1 MWIRLCSGLLAVCA
15 LSVGCRLARLAATLP
30 NDRCLAAIPKVCSPG
45 CAGPEEDSHART
57 GRGGSCQA
65 CSHRVPTNCHR
76 LRAGALLARV
86 AIDSG
91 AGLIPFKRVQLQ
103 GGLVSLVSIEQLQAR
118 IEALGASSAQA
129 QGRAADLAQQARA
142 KMAVAGA
149 VMADHWQAWPAQELN
164 TAIREAIG
172 LQQQLATLD
181 ASLSELQQ
189 HPHRGLSGVFER
201 LRDNAELS
209 TFQHQRQAMA
219 QQLDAVCEQIAAS
232 APPTTVPEAD
242 TVRTEAV
249 NLLQQSK
256 ECEVGSK
263 TTSDASGELADEVK
277 RRQEADQKLGFDS
290 LYTAARLATY
300 GPEQIQTPLITKHG
314 EQPYF
319 AMPASLSRRTRR
331 TRYEGGSQGFSFPI
345 GHTGIRYRVG
355 SFRGHPVQWEQLTKL
370 DSGILVVTN
379 QRLAFVGS
387 LKSIAVPI
395 AKVIHV
401 EAYTDGLAVFHEG
414 REDPDYF
421 QCDRPQEF
429 LLYLNWCLD
438 RFSAA

>member
-1 MWIRLCSGLLAVCA
+1 MAV
-15 LSVGCRLARLAATLP
+15 
-30 NDRCLAAIPKVCSPG
+30 
-45 CAGPEEDSHART
+45 
-57 GRGGSCQA
+57 
-65 CSHRVPTNCHR
+65 
-76 LRAGALLARV
+76 
-86 AIDSG
+86 DSG
-91 AGLIPFKRVQLQ
+91 AGLIPFKRVELP
-103 GGLVSLVSIEQLQAR
+103 GGLVSLVPIDQLHAR
-118 IEALGASSAQA
+118 IEELGASSAQA
-129 QGRAADLAQQARA
+129 QSQAADLGRQAQA
-142 KMAVAGA
+142 KMAEAGA
-149 VMADHWQAWPAQELN
+149 VMADHWQAWPAQDLN
-164 TAIREAIG
+164 TPIREAIE

-181 ASLSELQQ
+181 TSLSELQQ
-189 HPHRGLSGVFER
+189 HHHRGLSGVFEK

-209 TFQHQRQAMA
+209 TSQHQRQAIA

-242 TVRTEAV
+242 TVRTEAA

-256 ECEVGSK
+256 ECEVRSK
-263 TTSDASGELADEVK
+263 TTLDASGELAEEVK

-314 EQPYF
+314 EQAYF
-319 AMPASLSRRTRR
+319 ALPASLSRRIRHS
-331 TRYEGGSQGFSFPI
+331 RYEGGSQGFSFPI

-370 DSGILVVTN
+370 DSGTLVVTN

-387 LKSIAVPI
+387 LKSITVPI
-395 AKVIHV
+395 AKVVHV
-401 EAYTDGLAVFHEG
+401 EAYTDALAVFHEG

-421 QCDRPQEF
+421 QCNRPQEF

-438 RFSAA
+438 KFSAG

>member
-1 MWIRLCSGLLAVCA
+1 VPGMRDPAVIQRGCS
-15 LSVGCRLARLAATLP
+15 LARVDSAADDFLQR
-30 NDRCLAAIPKVCSPG
+30 NMSCE
-45 CAGPEEDSHART
+45 AGSHGAL
-57 GRGGSCQA
+57 
-65 CSHRVPTNCHR
+65 TNCHR
-76 LRAGALLARV
+76 PRAGALLGRV
-86 AIDSG
+86 AVDSG
-91 AGLIPFKRVQLQ
+91 AELIPFKRVELQ
-103 GGLVSLVSIEQLQAR
+103 GGLVSLVPIEQLQAR
-118 IEALGASSAQA
+118 ITELGTSAAQA
-129 QGRAADLAQQARA
+129 QGQAADLTRQALA
-142 KMAVAGA
+142 KMAEAGA
-149 VMADHWQAWPAQELN
+149 VMADHWQEWPAQGLSMP
-164 TAIREAIG
+164 IRQVIG

-189 HPHRGLSGVFER
+189 HPHRGLSGVFEK
-201 LRDNAELS
+201 LRDNAEVSAL
-209 TFQHQRQAMA
+209 QHQRQSIA
-219 QQLDAVCEQIAAS
+219 QQFEVLCEQIAAS

-242 TVRTEAV
+242 TARTESAS
-249 NLLQQSK
+249 LLQQSK
-256 ECEVGSK
+256 ECEVRSRAAL
-263 TTSDASGELADEVK
+263 DASGGLADEVK
-277 RRQEADQKLGFDS
+277 RRNEADKKLGFDS

-314 EQPYF
+314 EQACF

-370 DSGILVVTN
+370 DSGTLVVTN
-379 QRLAFVGS
+379 QRLAFVGG
-387 LKSIAVPI
+387 LKSITVPI
-395 AKVIHV
+395 AKVIHI

-438 RFSAA
+438 RLSAA